1 MRRVV
6 LTEVFR
12 MALGSLRS
20 HKMRSLLT
28 VLGIVIGIT
37 MVVGMTSLIR
47 GFDKSITGQIESM
60 GSDTLYLVKSSI
72 QGLLAGEDL
81 RELLARPDIDER
93 DAEAIER
100 LGETVSGVSV
110 MYGAGFPP
118 TMSTLLYR
126 GNRTRQTQVLG
137 VAPAFLDAGDM
148 ELGLGRFI
156 SPIDLRNRSDVV
168 VIGNGARKALFPRQ
182 DPINR
187 RIRINGREYRVV
199 GAIKERAAASI
210 VGDEADNFAIV
221 PSSNYRKLFGSRD
234 GGAMIILR
242 AKASIPV
249 EQMQTEVE
257 GIMRARHRLRA
268 DQKADFEISSQ
279 ETLLELW
286 KNLTQY
292 FFLTLVALSS
302 VALMVGGIG
311 VMAIMLV
318 SVTERTREIG
328 IRKALGARSSD
339 VLLQFLVEAVVLA
352 AVGGLIGAAVGA
364 TIGWLAHK
372 ATGFPISLPWWSF
385 AIAVGSSSLIG
396 IVSGIYPA
404 NRAAHLD
411 PVEAL
416 RYE

>member
-1 MRRVV
+1 VA
-6 LTEVFR
+6 TEVLR
-12 MALGSLRS
+12 MAWGSLRA

-28 VLGIVIGIT
+28 VLGIVIGIM

-47 GFDKSITGQIESM
+47 GFDKSITGQIQSM
-60 GSDTLYLVKSSI
+60 GSDTLYLIKWSG
-72 QGLLAGEDL
+72 QGLLNGADL
-81 RELLARPDIDER
+81 RELLGRPEIDER
-93 DAEAIER
+93 DAEAIAR
-100 LGETVSGVSV
+100 LSETVQGVSV

-118 TMSTLLYR
+118 SMGSLSYR
-126 GNRTRQTQVLG
+126 GERTNQTQVMG
-137 VAPAFLDAGDM
+137 VSPEFLAAGDM
-148 ELGLGRFI
+148 VLDFGRFL
-156 SPIDLRNRSDVV
+156 SPIDIRNRSDVV
-168 VIGNGARKALFPRQ
+168 VIGNGTRKALFPRQ

-199 GAIKERAAASI
+199 GTIKERAAASML
-210 VGDEADNFAIV
+210 GDQADNFAIV
-221 PSSNYRKLFGSRD
+221 PSSNYRKLYGSRPE
-234 GGAMIILR
+234 GAMIILR
-242 AKASIPV
+242 ARSGLPV
-249 EQMQTEVE
+249 EAMQRDVE
-257 GIMRARHRLRA
+257 DIMRARHGLRA
-268 DQKADFEISSQ
+268 DQPSDFELSSQ

-286 KNLTQY
+286 ENLTQY

-328 IRKALGARSSD
+328 IRKALGARSGD
-339 VLLQFLVEAVVLA
+339 VLLQFLAEAVVLA
-352 AVGGLIGAAVGA
+352 AFGGLVGA
-364 TIGWLAHK
+364 GVGASVGWIAHK

-385 AIAVGSSSLIG
+385 AIAVGTSSLIG

-404 NRAAHLD
+404 NRAARLD

>member
-1 MRRVV
+1 MRSLV
-6 LTEVFR
+6 LTEVLK
-12 MALGSLRS
+12 MAWNSLRA

-28 VLGIVIGIT
+28 VLGIVIGIM

-60 GSDTLYLVKSSI
+60 GSDTLYLVKWS
-72 QGLLAGEDL
+72 GTGVLAGGDL
-81 RELLARPDIDER
+81 RELLARPDIDDR

-100 LGETVSGVSV
+100 LSETVGGVSV
-110 MYGAGFPP
+110 MYGASFPP
-118 TMSTLLYR
+118 AIGALSYR
-126 GNRTRQTQVLG
+126 GERSNQTQVMG

-148 ELGLGRFI
+148 ELDLGRFVT
-156 SPIDLRNRSDVV
+156 SIDVRNRSDVV
-168 VIGNGARKALFPRQ
+168 VIGNGVRKALFPTI

-199 GAIKERAAASI
+199 GTIKERAAASML
-210 VGDEADNFAIV
+210 GDQADNFAIV
-221 PSSNYRKLFGSRD
+221 PSGNFRKLFGARPD
-234 GGAMIILR
+234 AMIILR
-242 AKASIPV
+242 AKNGIPV
-249 EQMQTEVE
+249 EDMQRDVE
-257 GIMRARHRLRA
+257 GIMRARHGLRA
-268 DQKADFEISSQ
+268 DQPSDFELSSQ

-286 KNLTQY
+286 NNLTQY

-339 VLLQFLVEAVVLA
+339 VLIQFLAEAVVLA
-352 AVGGLIGAAVGA
+352 AVGGLMGAGVGA
-364 TIGWLAHK
+364 SVGWIAHK

-385 AIAVGSSSLIG
+385 AIAVGTSSLIG

-404 NRAAHLD
+404 NRAARLD

>member
-1 MRRVV
+1 MRSIV
-6 LTEVFR
+6 LSEVLM
-12 MALGSLRS
+12 MAWDSLRT

-28 VLGIVIGIT
+28 VLGIVIGIM

-60 GSDTLYLVKSSI
+60 GSDTLYLIKWSG
-72 QGLLAGEDL
+72 QGLLNGEDL
-81 RELLARPDIDER
+81 RELLARPDIGER

-100 LGETVSGVSV
+100 LGDTVDGVSV
-110 MYGAGFPP
+110 MYGAGIP
-118 TMSTLLYR
+118 TVGTLLFR
-126 GNRTRQTQVLG
+126 GNRTNQTQIMG
-137 VAPAFLDAGDM
+137 VAPKFLQAGDM
-148 ELGLGRFI
+148 ELDLGRFV
-156 SPIDLRNRSDVV
+156 SPVDIRNRSDVV
-168 VIGNGARKALFPRQ
+168 VIGSGPRDALFPRQ

-187 RIRINGREYRVV
+187 RIRINGREYRVI
-199 GAIKERAAASI
+199 GTIKDRAASSM
-210 VGDEADNFAIV
+210 VGDQANNFAIV
-221 PSSNYRKLFGSRD
+221 PASNYRKLFGARPD
-234 GGAMIILR
+234 GAMIIMR
-242 AKASIPV
+242 AKPNVPI
-249 EQMQTEVE
+249 EDMQREVE
-257 GIMRARHRLRA
+257 GIMRARHGLRA
-268 DQKADFEISSQ
+268 DQDTDFEISSQ

-286 KNLTQY
+286 NNLTQY

-328 IRKALGARSSD
+328 VRKALGARRSD
-339 VLLQFLVEAVVLA
+339 VLLQFLAEAVVLA
-352 AVGGLIGAAVGA
+352 AVGGLLGAGVGA
-364 TIGWLAHK
+364 SVGWIAHK

-385 AIAVGSSSLIG
+385 AIAVGTSSLIG

-404 NRAAHLD
+404 NRAARLD